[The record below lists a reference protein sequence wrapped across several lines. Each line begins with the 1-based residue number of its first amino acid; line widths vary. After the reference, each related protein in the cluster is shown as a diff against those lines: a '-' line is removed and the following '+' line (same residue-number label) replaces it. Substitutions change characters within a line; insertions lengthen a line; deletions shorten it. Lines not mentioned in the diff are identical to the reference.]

1 MLHERIFH
9 KGTPHSNV
17 YPEFSI
23 MLLPK
28 DSYKSLILW
37 IEISCLKV
45 QLRIQDMLQ
54 PKSSSGLD
62 NISCRL
68 SKHISDVIAIPLT
81 SLINQSLQS
90 GIFSC
95 KFLCILESLHDSYP
109 MLGAGSSSWV
119 ELFQVFMGTLL
130 WQNGVS

>member
-1 MLHERIFH
+1 MYHINSYDFFLQISVFWHLQNLEHFTGAARQGMLHERIFH

-23 MLLPK
+23 MLMPK

-90 GIFSC
+90 GIF
-95 KFLCILESLHDSYP
+95 
-109 MLGAGSSSWV
+109 
-119 ELFQVFMGTLL
+119 FM
-130 WQNGVS
+130 